1 MKKERN
7 KAVICIGMILMIL
20 GLAFGGFPLITGGIN
35 GNNIGF
41 AVIGMIV
48 FSAGALDII
57 HENGK
62 TKAVNDLI
70 NRNEYVYAD
79 FDSIRENYHSDNKEK
94 QSSYSAVFRYKDEEG
109 KIHFFRSKEYCSLYS
124 VPYGHGDMAR
134 VYVDLSNPKVY
145 MVSSENKSEFEEQV
159 SSFRE
164 QRKQTRK
171 IAAGLIVGGVS
182 FILIPFIMGITV
194 VLTNEA
200 VLPLFILMF
209 LFFGVFSAIGMT
221 SILKGVM
228 ELRK

>member
-7 KAVICIGMILMIL
+7 KAVICVGMILMIL
-20 GLAFGGFPLITGGIN
+20 GLAFGGFPLITSGFEGK
-35 GNNIGF
+35 NILY

-48 FSAGALDII
+48 FSAGIADIL
-57 HENGK
+57 HEIRR
-62 TKAVNDLI
+62 TKAINNLI
-70 NRNEYVYAD
+70 SRNEYVYAD
-79 FDSIRENYHSDNKEK
+79 FDSVRETCHSDNKEK
-94 QSSYSAVFRYKDEEG
+94 RITYSAVFRYKDEEG
-109 KIHFFRSKEYCSLYS
+109 KNHIFRSKEYSDLYRI
-124 VPYGHGDMAR
+124 PFKQGETAKIF
-134 VYVDLSNPKVY
+134 VDITNPKVY
-145 MVSSENKSEFEEQV
+145 MVASNEKSQFEKELNGY
-159 SSFRE
+159 RE
-164 QRKQTRK
+164 RKNRTK
-171 IAAGLIVGGVS
+171 KTAVGLIVGGVS